1 MDPYMPRHADPSP
14 LAAERLDSASY
25 QLALADAQVGLD
37 IKDASPLDAVIHGVT
52 VRLYTTNSHW
62 RRFWSANWFA
72 PDQWASLVG
81 GTPPDEP
88 RIHVYAV
95 ASDSAPWAG
104 YSEAHS
110 AAFLTGD
117 VPYGPLRALALGAVA
132 LLLAREEA
140 AHFVPGAILKQNG
153 QGMLL
158 LRGPGV
164 DPADFYAKLMV
175 STSAHAFA
183 LDGAFVRYGLV
194 RMVDGVTLLPTMLFD
209 EGGVATRG
217 YHLFPWL
224 DEYGYDEPRADVRCI
239 SLAGEEV
246 YCFSRDLDL
255 GRNPDALSFPIE
267 QAWYVPTPIVASD
280 AGIVGALWH
289 GALEGV
295 PNMSPDLWQAHGEW
309 ACEALSALTSTAPDL
324 THAFVAGAG
333 EQAVA
338 EALVRLRAA
347 PHGRAMVTPGQLW
360 PGRAGGHPW
369 RTIRIE
375 RAALLDGT
383 MQTELAASAL
393 RKQLERTRSV
403 LADLWD
409 ERIEEVFAEVMGRAL
424 DGDG

>member
-1 MDPYMPRHADPSP
+1 MDLYMPRHADPSP
-14 LAAERLDSASY
+14 LAAERLDDAGY
-25 QLALADAQVGLD
+25 QLALTDAQTGLAAQD
-37 IKDASPLDAVIHGVT
+37 VSPIDAVIHGVT

-62 RRFWSANWFA
+62 RKFWSANWFA

-81 GTPPDEP
+81 GTPPNEP
-88 RIHVYAV
+88 QIHVYAV
-95 ASDSAPWAG
+95 ASESVPWAG

-110 AAFLTGD
+110 AAFLTGE
-117 VPYGPLRALALGAVA
+117 VPYGPLRALALGTVA
-132 LLLAREEA
+132 LQLAREEA
-140 AHFVPGAILKQNG
+140 AHFVPGAIVKQNG

-164 DPADFYAKLMV
+164 DSVDFCAELMA
-175 STSAHAFA
+175 STDAHVFA
-183 LDGAFVRYGLV
+183 IDGAFVRYGLV

-255 GRNPDALSFPIE
+255 GRNPDALSFPVE
-267 QAWYVPTPIVASD
+267 QAWYVPTSIVASD
-280 AGIVGALWH
+280 AGMVGALWQ

-295 PNMSPDLWQAHGEW
+295 PNASPDLWQAHGEW
-309 ACEALSALTSTAPDL
+309 AREALSALTATAPDL
-324 THAFVAGAG
+324 TRALVAETG
-333 EQAVA
+333 ELAVA
-338 EALVRLRAA
+338 KALVRLRAA
-347 PHGRAMVTPGQLW
+347 PQGRAMVTPGQLW

-375 RAALLDGT
+375 RAAILDGT
-383 MQTELAASAL
+383 MQVDLAASEL
-393 RKQLERTRSV
+393 RKQLEHTRIV
-403 LADLWD
+403 LADVWD

-424 DGDG
+424 GGDG

>member
-1 MDPYMPRHADPSP
+1 MDVHMPRHADPSP
-14 LAAERLDSASY
+14 LAAERLDSAGY
-25 QLALADAQVGLD
+25 QLALADAQTGLAAQD
-37 IKDASPLDAVIHGVT
+37 VSPIDAVIHGVA
-52 VRLYTTNSHW
+52 VRLHTANSHW
-62 RRFWSANWFA
+62 RQFWSANWFA

-81 GTPPDEP
+81 GTLPDEP

-95 ASDSAPWAG
+95 ASDSVPWAG

-140 AHFVPGAILKQNG
+140 AHFVPGAIVKQNG
-153 QGMLL
+153 QGVLL

-164 DPADFYAKLMV
+164 DPAGFCAELMA
-175 STSAHAFA
+175 STNAHVFA
-183 LDGAFVRYGLV
+183 MDGAFVRYGLV

-239 SLAGEEV
+239 SPAGEEV

-255 GRNPDALSFPIE
+255 GRSPDALSFPIE
-267 QAWYVPTPIVASD
+267 QAWYVATSIVASD
-280 AGIVGALWH
+280 AGLVGALWH

-295 PNMSPDLWQAHGEW
+295 PNLSRDLWQAHGEW
-309 ACEALSALTSTAPDL
+309 AREALSALTATAPEL
-324 THAFVAGAG
+324 TRAFVADAG
-333 EQAVA
+333 EQVAA

-347 PHGRAMVTPGQLW
+347 PNGRAMVTPGQLW

-369 RTIRIE
+369 RTTRIE
-375 RAALLDGT
+375 RAALSDGT

-393 RKQLERTRSV
+393 RTQLGRTRSV

-424 DGDG
+424 AGDG